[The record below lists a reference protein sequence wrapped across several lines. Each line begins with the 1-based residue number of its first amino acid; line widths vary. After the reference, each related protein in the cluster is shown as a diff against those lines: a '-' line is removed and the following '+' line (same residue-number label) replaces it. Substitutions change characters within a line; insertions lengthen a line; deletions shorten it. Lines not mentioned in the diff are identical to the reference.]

1 MIVSPPH
8 PLAAVNDCLFGHE
21 KDLVPL
27 LVAIQNRGAQTD
39 RGPNR
44 VGQMFI
50 QREANQNKDKAGKA
64 ADIKQ
69 GREGKGAERT

>member
-1 MIVSPPH
+1 MENGDDDVIRSCVSTRGNIQMIVSPPH

-44 VGQMFI
+44 VG
-50 QREANQNKDKAGKA
+50 
-64 ADIKQ
+64 
-69 GREGKGAERT
+69 